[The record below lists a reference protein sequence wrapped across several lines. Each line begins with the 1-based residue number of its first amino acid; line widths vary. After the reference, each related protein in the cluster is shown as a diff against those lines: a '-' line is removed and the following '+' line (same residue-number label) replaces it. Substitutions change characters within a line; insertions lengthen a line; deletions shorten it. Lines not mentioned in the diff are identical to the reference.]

1 MKWNQVLL
9 QVLYCYYFKKEIL
22 AFEGRV
28 NSQERRYKITLERQV
43 DNSDDIYVIGAYLYA

>member
-43 DNSDDIYVIGAYLYA
+43 DNSDDIYVIAYLYA